1 MNTPAINIPAK
12 NITGILLAAGHSRRF
27 SQGNKLLYPLQD
39 GRPTALVAAQ
49 NLIEALPSSVAIIRP
64 DEHVLAELLEKAGLK
79 VLMCNED
86 QQEMADSLAAAARY
100 LANPTLIPDGVVV
113 ALADMPFIQ
122 PQTILRVAEELVA
135 GAGIV
140 VPVYQQQRGHPVGF
154 HQRYLP
160 ELEALQG
167 DEGARSVLQRHG
179 LDIRKLESQDPGIV
193 ADIDTLDD
201 AQRLLTALG
210 S

>member
-1 MNTPAINIPAK
+1 M

-27 SQGNKLLYPLQD
+27 NQGNKLLYPLQD

-49 NLIEALPSSVAIIRP
+49 HLVQALPNSIAIIRP

-86 QQEMADSLAAAARY
+86 QLEMADSFAVAARY
-100 LANPTLIPDGVVV
+100 LANPALIPDGIVV
-113 ALADMPFIQ
+113 ALADMPFVQ
-122 PQTILRVAEELVA
+122 PQTILGVAQELVA

-140 VPVYQQQRGHPVGF
+140 VPIYQQQRGHPVGF
-154 HQRYLP
+154 HQRYLA
-160 ELEALQG
+160 ELEGLQG

-179 LDIRKLESQDPGIV
+179 LEVRKLETDDPGII
-193 ADIDTLDD
+193 ADIDTVDD
-201 AQRLLTALG
+201 ANRLLTALC